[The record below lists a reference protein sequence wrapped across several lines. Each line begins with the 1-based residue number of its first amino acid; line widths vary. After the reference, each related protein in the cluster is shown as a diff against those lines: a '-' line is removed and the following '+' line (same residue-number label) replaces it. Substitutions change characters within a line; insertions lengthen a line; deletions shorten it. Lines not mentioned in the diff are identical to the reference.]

1 MTCIPDYEAFAI
13 TDQGKL
19 RDINI
24 RRNGRDAPLLGPAGA
39 KRESDVAEA
48 FLASQPEGEPRLI
61 VLLGS
66 GLGHALKALLAVS
79 VAPIVV
85 IDKET
90 AIQNLTRLPEAFAQE
105 PRLTW
110 ITTPDPQAAI
120 AEVTMLQQAHGNPPL
135 AVCTLPQY
143 QRLDRNYYQE
153 VKTVLE
159 TGARFDFWGK
169 VHYPKFK
176 EAAPRILLITSQ
188 YFLMGEVVEA
198 CKTLNLPHH
207 LLHIENDEMGQAE
220 FVENLLKAVL
230 EFKPDFALTINHLG
244 VDREGVFTELLERL
258 ELPLASWFVDNPH
271 LILFQYAGLKSP
283 WLSIFTWDAD
293 NVSSLKDEG
302 FQHAFYLPL
311 GATPERYAAAG
322 AVAGAGRFTA
332 PPEWKAPVS
341 FVGNSMVYKVAQR
354 MKAAKPSKPLLLAYK
369 QIAAGFA
376 VHPERS
382 VYAYLTAHHP
392 ELMPAYEQL
401 GSMERRLAFE
411 TMITWEATRQYRAA
425 CLRPILDF
433 NPLLVGDKGWRLTFP
448 DAPPGVRLHAE
459 LSYYTDLP
467 FFYPLSEIN
476 FNCTSAQMKGAVNQR
491 VFDVPAAGA
500 FVLTDWRA
508 QMDDLFEPEKEVI
521 FYRSPEEVPE
531 LLKYYLA
538 HPQERGRIA
547 AAARKRVLAEH
558 TYAHRLQTIIAR
570 MREVYGKS

>member
-1 MTCIPDYEAFAI
+1 MTCVPDYEAFAVM
-13 TDQGKL
+13 DQGKL

-24 RRNGRDAPLLGPAGA
+24 RRNGRDTPLLGPAGA

-48 FLASQPEGEPRLI
+48 FLASQPQNEPRLT

-66 GLGHALKALLAVS
+66 GLGHALKALLAATS
-79 VAPIVV
+79 GPIAI

-90 AIQNLTRLPEAFAQE
+90 SICSLTRLQEAFAKE
-105 PRLTW
+105 TRLTW
-110 ITTPDPQAAI
+110 ITHPHPQDAI
-120 AEVTMLQQAHGNPPL
+120 REATELQEALGNLPL

-143 QRLDRNYYQE
+143 QRLDHDYYQE
-153 VKTVLE
+153 IKTVLE
-159 TGARFDFWGK
+159 AGARFDFWGK
-169 VHYPKFK
+169 IHYPKFK
-176 EAAPRILLITSQ
+176 EAAPRILLITSR
-188 YFLMGEVVEA
+188 YFLMGEVVDA
-198 CKTLNLPHH
+198 CKNLNLPHY

-271 LILFQYAGLKSP
+271 LILFQYAGLKNP

-293 NVSSLKDEG
+293 NVSSLKGEG
-302 FQHAFYLPL
+302 FHHVFYLPL
-311 GATPERYAAAG
+311 AATPARYEAARAAAR
-322 AVAGAGRFTA
+322 AGRFTA
-332 PPEWKAPVS
+332 PSEWKAPVS

-376 VHPERS
+376 AHPERS

-392 ELMPAYEQL
+392 ELMSAYERL

-425 CLRPILDF
+425 CLKPILEF
-433 NPLLVGDKGWRLTFP
+433 TPLLVGDKGWRLTFP
-448 DAPPGVRLHAE
+448 AAPPGVRLHPE

-467 FFYPLSEIN
+467 FFYPLSDIN

-508 QMDDLFEPEKEVI
+508 QMDDLFEPEKEVV
-521 FYRSPEEVPE
+521 FYRAPEEVPE
-531 LLKYYLA
+531 LIKYYLA
-538 HPQERGRIA
+538 HPEARARVA

>member
-1 MTCIPDYEAFAI
+1 
-13 TDQGKL
+13 
-19 RDINI
+19 
-24 RRNGRDAPLLGPAGA
+24 
-39 KRESDVAEA
+39 
-48 FLASQPEGEPRLI
+48 
-61 VLLGS
+61 
-66 GLGHALKALLAVS
+66 
-79 VAPIVV
+79 
-85 IDKET
+85 
-90 AIQNLTRLPEAFAQE
+90 
-105 PRLTW
+105 
-110 ITTPDPQAAI
+110 
-120 AEVTMLQQAHGNPPL
+120 
-135 AVCTLPQY
+135 
-143 QRLDRNYYQE
+143 
-153 VKTVLE
+153 
-159 TGARFDFWGK
+159 
-169 VHYPKFK
+169 
-176 EAAPRILLITSQ
+176 
-188 YFLMGEVVEA
+188 
-198 CKTLNLPHH
+198 
-207 LLHIENDEMGQAE
+207 
-220 FVENLLKAVL
+220 
-230 EFKPDFALTINHLG
+230 
-244 VDREGVFTELLERL
+244 
-258 ELPLASWFVDNPH
+258 
-271 LILFQYAGLKSP
+271 
-283 WLSIFTWDAD
+283 
-293 NVSSLKDEG
+293 
-302 FQHAFYLPL
+302 
-311 GATPERYAAAG
+311 
-322 AVAGAGRFTA
+322 
-332 PPEWKAPVS
+332 
-341 FVGNSMVYKVAQR
+341 

-558 TYAHRLQTIIAR
+558 TYAHRLQTIIAH